1 MTKVK
6 LVILT
11 AVVIATSAAAFGS
24 EKKFNR
30 KRGTDLSFEDL
41 LIQGRYHFSNES
53 VVTVEE
59 EKVFSKLLKI
69 RKDFDDRIKGSA
81 GQN

>member
-1 MTKVK
+1 MK
-6 LVILT
+6 LIKISLL
-11 AVVIATSAAAFGS
+11 ALALGLNALALAAGNS
-24 EKKFNR
+24 KK
-30 KRGTDLSFEDL
+30 KSGTDLSFEDL
-41 LIQGRYHFSNES
+41 LVQGRYHFSNES

-69 RKDFDDRIKGSA
+69 RKDFDDRVKDSS

>member
-1 MTKVK
+1 MNRLI
-6 LVILT
+6 LVTLLVGLSSG
-11 AVVIATSAAAFGS
+11 ALAA
-24 EKKFNR
+24 EKKA
-30 KRGTDLSFEDL
+30 KASGTDLSFEDL

-69 RKDFDDRIKGSA
+69 RKDFDDRVEDSA
-81 GQN
+81 DQN

>member
-1 MTKVK
+1 MNRLI
-6 LVILT
+6 LVTLLM
-11 AVVIATSAAAFGS
+11 ALSGGAFAA
-24 EKKFNR
+24 EKKA
-30 KRGTDLSFEDL
+30 KSAGTDLSFEDL

-69 RKDFDDRIKGSA
+69 RKDFDDRVEDSA
-81 GQN
+81 DQN